1 VKFPHCRATVKS
13 ENQSLD
19 ETVLFAAESNGRFY
33 CPLKTARAK
42 KGREMEI
49 GVEQETDYKYET
61 PEVHVIIEDDPE
73 FSIGIYEPSNLVEA
87 ERAQEYGVTTQRYAV
102 EDDCFYPLEYS
113 EELGSNSPLSLNDE
127 QQNAVQIAL
136 LGGESTVEILA
147 PGSTD
152 EMEVWSVQTFTFGGV
167 VDGRQAFILSARSEE
182 RPKLREEPE
191 ADFDRDSGYDNFEP
205 SLGDEVSVSAHATSY
220 EIPGHDVAPVDANS
234 EDYDLD
240 VSTVGESRA
249 NILLYGVNPVEQ
261 LAEIFSEPGVVTM
274 AQGDVERVRLIIT
287 DAAEVGEGAAVGV
300 GQDRVVESVD
310 VHVKFTPSMFKIEAP
325 EITAIIADEQDRI
338 DQPIGELVITTVVET
353 KGCAAGEVEQSAA
366 EVLLDDFYEPQIESV
381 ETQVEHRLQTPPAV
395 FQPNETIYV
404 REQASVLSESD
415 VITRAVLV
423 GEQAVA
429 EPRQYV
435 EPSLQVECEV
445 VATKLIEGQET
456 QQVPQ
461 VIVREVVDERVDG
474 GQQEAFIPREPSIEL
489 RKESRKGETVGM
501 LNPEITSRQSKK
513 AVLHTIKPAAWERAG
528 FVIPSVSRSS
538 VFNATEDGDDIVI
551 SFEPSPTVQRI
562 RKARAKSLAV

>member
-1 VKFPHCRATVKS
+1 
-13 ENQSLD
+13 
-19 ETVLFAAESNGRFY
+19 
-33 CPLKTARAK
+33 
-42 KGREMEI
+42 MEI

-73 FSIGIYEPSNLVEA
+73 FSIGIYEPSNLVEV

-147 PGSTD
+147 PGSID

-167 VDGRQAFILSARSEE
+167 VDGRQTFILSARSEE

-205 SLGDEVSVSAHATSY
+205 SSGDEVSVSAHITSY
-220 EIPGHDVAPVDANS
+220 ETPGRDVAPADASS

-240 VSTVGESRA
+240 VSTIGESRIA
-249 NILLYGVNPVEQ
+249 NASPYRVNPVEQ
-261 LAEIFSEPGVVTM
+261 FTEIFSELGVVTM
-274 AQGDVERVRLIIT
+274 AQGDAERVRPIIT
-287 DAAEVGEGAAVGV
+287 DAAEVSEGASVGV
-300 GQDRVVESVD
+300 GQDRVGESVD
-310 VHVKFTPSMFKIEAP
+310 AHVKFMPSMFKIEAP

-381 ETQVEHRLQTPPAV
+381 ETQVEYRLQTPPAV

-435 EPSLQVECEV
+435 ELSLQVECEV

-461 VIVREVVDERVDG
+461 VIVREVVDERVDR
-474 GQQEAFIPREPSIEL
+474 GQQEAFIPHEPSIEL
-489 RKESRKGETVGM
+489 RKESRKGETVGV

-513 AVLHTIKPAAWERAG
+513 AVLHTIKSAVWERAG
-528 FVIPSVSRSS
+528 FVMPSVSRSS
-538 VFNATEDGDDIVI
+538 VFNAMEDDDIVI
-551 SFEPSPTVQRI
+551 SFEPSSTAQRI